1 MKVKDRN
8 DRTTLPRTEACHPG
22 PGQALVAF
30 AAAVVPATAL
40 ADAQIPLRQAISGQY
55 HEPDAAALV
64 AAATELTQSV
74 AVPGPA
80 PEAPRAATSPPR
92 YHPESRLP
100 EQTDVSKSRP
110 ASEPRSARRAP
121 PKPASR
127 PERST
132 RPRAPRA
139 RRAVEA
145 AAPRPS
151 EPSVTPVVSDEPAEP
166 TEPVA
171 PEEPVAP
178 GALVT
183 PQEAVASMSQG
194 GAVPPDEPVV
204 PDVLG
209 APEEPVASP
218 APEAPVPH
226 DATVA
231 QDPVAPAPDSVPGPA
246 VLDAGPPVVREAV
259 VTDGVPELP
268 ALDVVADGIL
278 QVPAGAAAPEDE
290 ADASDVP
297 AVLARPSP
305 ASPGG
310 SGTSTCPSAS
320 SARATTG
327 RSPRSCRAAPRPPLP
342 PPSRRPRR
350 GSGTGPGTVPR
361 AATRGPPATR
371 APGRSRRLDLE
382 LDLDAAEPRTD
393 APEGDA
399 LLGLELPDLAAL
411 PGMDALPSLAV
422 GTGTLPDLPGGL
434 LPGLETLPE
443 GLAARESRAPPCRVA
458 GPRSVRLPEDRAT
471 IGRGRRRSD
480 PPSWVVGE
488 APQAFPGTGSVARVV
503 RVSPG
508 KPAAP
513 RSRRRDT
520 TGGGTVIPAN
530 QGIATAAR
538 GRGSGRV
545 IRARRARYLA
555 LPALVL
561 PRARAARRPWACR
574 GCCCAARGS
583 NGPADAGD
591 GSQRRAGRSR
601 RTEPSTIRQEKHM
614 RTHMLALLAA
624 LLLLLGLGAG
634 TAAADDPTQA
644 VGPGGR
650 QPAVGE
656 LRRERHAGRTPRTA
670 TSRCGSSARATAATS
685 PRPTQPAPALG
696 RQRQP
701 DRPVRDPGP
710 VRGRHAGGRSGR
722 RPTTSPPARPP
733 TEPRSSRRTRNLA
746 SGSTAR
752 ATTAT

>member
-1 MKVKDRN
+1 MIGRRSPARKLA
-8 DRTTLPRTEACHPG
+8 TPG
-22 PGQALVAF
+22 LATALVAF

-40 ADAQIPLRQAISGQY
+40 ADAQIPLQQAISGQY

-145 AAPRPS
+145 AAPRPG

-246 VLDAGPPVVREAV
+246 VLDAGPPVVHEAPAEAV

-305 ASPGG
+305 ASPAGFGNVNVSIRIFSPGDDGPVTQIVQGG
-310 SGTSTCPSAS
+310 APSAP
-320 SARATTG
+320 APTV
-327 RSPRSCRAAPRPPLP
+327 AAP
-342 PPSRRPRR
+342 
-350 GSGTGPGTVPR
+350 
-361 AATRGPPATR
+361 ATWIWNWTWNG
-371 APGRSRRLDLE
+371 APGCDPGAAG
-382 LDLDAAEPRTD
+382 DAAPPVGVADWTWNWTWTCAAEPRAD

-443 GLAARESRAPPCRVA
+443 GFPLASPARPRAASPDPGPSGSRKT
-458 GPRSVRLPEDRAT
+458 GPRSGAGGVGPTR
-471 IGRGRRRSD
+471 
-480 PPSWVVGE
+480 PSWVVGE

-520 TGGGTVIPAN
+520 TGGGTVIPVN
-530 QGIATAAR
+530 QGIATAA
-538 GRGSGRV
+538 
-545 IRARRARYLA
+545 
-555 LPALVL
+555 PAAGAGASSAPAVLTSMLCLLLVFL
-561 PRARAARRPWACR
+561 VR
-574 GCCCAARGS
+574 
-583 NGPADAGD
+583 
-591 GSQRRAGRSR
+591 
-601 RTEPSTIRQEKHM
+601 
-614 RTHMLALLAA
+614 ALLAVA
-624 LLLLLGLGAG
+624 GLPRLPLRS
-634 TAAADDPTQA
+634 TRLER
-644 VGPGGR
+644 PG
-650 QPAVGE
+650 
-656 LRRERHAGRTPRTA
+656 
-670 TSRCGSSARATAATS
+670 
-685 PRPTQPAPALG
+685 
-696 RQRQP
+696 
-701 DRPVRDPGP
+701 
-710 VRGRHAGGRSGR
+710 
-722 RPTTSPPARPP
+722 
-733 TEPRSSRRTRNLA
+733 
-746 SGSTAR
+746 
-752 ATTAT
+752 